1 MANRR
6 AMAAGVAIACCL
18 WVIALVPAYQF
29 FTWPRQ
35 IDTMSLVGVV
45 RIAGI
50 LGLVAGVTRIPS
62 AAARLVLA
70 AAVMWAL
77 WCPLTAWP
85 ALVGRLIAG
94 ITGSAA
100 CPVGICAQC
109 ATLLPAGRP
118 GWPDLAL
125 VVVATALAVWRRP
138 AVRRADGTLDR
149 GVNAVRWLGVACL
162 LGGPVAGVAGWL
174 VFAPG
179 DIYGG
184 PLGLGVLVGLFGL
197 VTLTA
202 HAAFDGLLG
211 SVGRTNLL
219 APAYAAV
226 AIMAPVLFAAAAG
239 RLRLG

>member
-6 AMAAGVAIACCL
+6 AMAAGVAIACGL
-18 WVIALVPAYQF
+18 WVIALVPAYGF

-35 IDTMSLVGVV
+35 IDTMSLIGVV

-50 LGLVAGVTRIPS
+50 LGLVAGVTRVPS
-62 AAARLVLA
+62 AAVRFVLA

-85 ALVGRLIAG
+85 ALIGRVVGGLA
-94 ITGSAA
+94 GSAV
-100 CPVGICAQC
+100 CPVGTCIQC

-118 GWPDLAL
+118 GWPDLVLVAAAL
-125 VVVATALAVWRRP
+125 ALAVWCRP
-138 AVRRADGTLDR
+138 AVRRADGTTDQ
-149 GVNAVRWLGVACL
+149 GVVGVRWLSVVCL
-162 LGGPVAGVAGWL
+162 FGGPIAGVAGWL

-202 HAAFDGLLG
+202 HAAFSGLLG
-211 SVGRTNLL
+211 TVGRPNLQ

-239 RLRLG
+239 HLRLG